1 MTTIDTH
8 QLEHGGVPPA
18 PGEDRFAKD
27 PQFWRNRLHGH
38 HYRTHEEEFD
48 ASKLGMWLF
57 LTTEVLLFAGI
68 FCGYAVFRMLY
79 PEAWAAGSHYLDW
92 RIGGLN
98 TVVLLISSWTV
109 AMAVRSAQLNKPRAL
124 NINLIITVVCAA
136 AFLAIKISFEYYPK
150 LSQGKAPGTFFF
162 YPYASDVHE
171 PLWWAIYYAGTGIHA
186 LHVVIGASLLGW
198 VLVRSL
204 RHRAYGPG
212 EYTMLEN
219 SALYWHLVDLVWIFL
234 FPLLY
239 LIH

>member
-1 MTTIDTH
+1 MTTIDAG
-8 QLEHGGVPPA
+8 QVAQGGPPA
-18 PGEDRFAKD
+18 EQPKPGTEAHPLHWK
-27 PQFWRNRLHGH
+27 NRGHGH
-38 HYRTHEEEFD
+38 HWRTKDEQFD
-48 ASKLGMWLF
+48 AEKLGMWLF

-92 RIGGLN
+92 KIGMLN

-109 AMAVRSAQLNKPRAL
+109 AMSVRNAQLNQQKWL
-124 NINLIITVVCAA
+124 QINLVITIVCAI
-136 AFLAIKISFEYYPK
+136 AFLAIKFIFEYYPK
-150 LSQGKAPGTFFF
+150 LSEGKAPGTFFS
-162 YPYASDVHE
+162 YPYWKDPQE
-171 PLWWAIYYAGTGIHA
+171 PLWWAIYYMGTGIHA

-198 VLVRSL
+198 VLYRSWKYK
-204 RHRAYGPG
+204 AYGSS
-212 EYTMLEN
+212 EYTMVEN